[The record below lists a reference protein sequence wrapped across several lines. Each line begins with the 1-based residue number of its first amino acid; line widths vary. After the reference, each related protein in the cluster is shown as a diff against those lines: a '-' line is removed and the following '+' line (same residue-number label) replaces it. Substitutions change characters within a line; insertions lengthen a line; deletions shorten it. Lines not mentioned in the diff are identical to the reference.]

1 MIMRI
6 VVYIIEVAI
15 VIAIAVWLADRP
27 GTVLLEWQ
35 GYRVE
40 TSVGILAL
48 AFFLFAVVITGLY
61 ATWRWFRR
69 RPYECPCGGNSSGRR
84 RG

>member
-1 MIMRI
+1 MRV

-35 GYRVE
+35 GYRIE
-40 TSVGILAL
+40 TQIGILAR
-48 AFFLFAVVITGLY
+48 AFFLVAVVIAGL
-61 ATWRWFRR
+61 
-69 RPYECPCGGNSSGRR
+69 
-84 RG
+84 